1 MFGPKLATNMEEV
14 VRDIA
19 STGFQGIEC
28 GMRFVPL
35 DRRDELMETL
45 AKYDLELAAIHY
57 AYMNWRE
64 DPKTGIEGLKAE
76 AAYMKNTPNK
86 NIMMSFM
93 VTPEDD
99 IDKLAE
105 TFNEAAK
112 VCAEQGVALR
122 YHNHLTEFGNGAKFI
137 YTMLE
142 KAPYLQFGYDL
153 GWAKRAGFD
162 PIKLLEMTGDR
173 CNYCHLRDPKNE
185 VLTDFTLEAMRAVWM
200 FPEFGEG
207 ETDLKPIVDYVRTHF
222 NEKGWAVVEHEGGE
236 PDIQRYVKAKAVLDS
251 LLK

>member
-1 MFGPKLATNMEEV
+1 MFGPKLSTDMDEV
-14 VRDIA
+14 IREI
-19 STGFQGIEC
+19 STTGFQGIEC

-35 DRRDELMETL
+35 EQRDQLMETL
-45 AKYDLELAAIHY
+45 AKYNLELAAIHY
-57 AYMNWRE
+57 NYMNWRE
-64 DPKTGIEGLKAE
+64 DPKNGIEGVRKE
-76 AAYMKNTPNK
+76 ATYMKNTANK

-93 VTPEDD
+93 PLPGEDVD
-99 IDKLAE
+99 RLAE
-105 TFNEAAK
+105 IFNEAAMAA
-112 VCAEQGVALR
+112 AEEGVALR
-122 YHNHLTEFGNGAKFI
+122 YHNHLAEFGDGARFI

-142 KAPYLQFGYDL
+142 KAPALQFGYDL

-162 PIKLLEMTGDR
+162 PIKLLEMTGKR

-185 VLTDFTLEAMRAVWM
+185 VAEAYTIEAMRAIGP

-222 NEKGWAVVEHEGGE
+222 DEKGWAVVEHEGGA
-236 PDIQRYVKAKAVLDS
+236 PDVQRYVKAKAVLDA